1 MHEKYVM
8 KKVLASIK
16 RNFVL
21 TDEMLGYVV
30 VVLVVTVEVVSSY
43 VYIFL
48 SYEDHR
54 NDLPNQSDAFK

>member
-8 KKVLASIK
+8 KKDLASIK

-43 VYIFL
+43 AYIFL
-48 SYEDHR
+48 FYEDHR
-54 NDLPNQSDAFK
+54 NDFPNQSDAFK

>member
-16 RNFVL
+16 RIFVL

-54 NDLPNQSDAFK
+54 NDLPNQFDAFK